1 MINQGEIWK
10 INLDPT
16 IGNEIGKSRP
26 CVVVSHNNA
35 GRLNLRIIVPIT
47 GWKLHYNDVPWMT
60 KIEPSIVNA
69 LSKDSSADAFQ
80 TKSVSVDR
88 FTEKL
93 GNVTP
98 KQLKEI
104 HVAITKTLNFTY
116 TIY

>member
-47 GWKLHYNDVPWMT
+47 GWKPHYKDVPWMT
-60 KIEPSIVNA
+60 IIEASNLNG

-93 GNVTP
+93 GDVTP
-98 KQLKEI
+98 EQLNKI
-104 HVAITKTLNFTY
+104 HIAITKTLNSAY

>member
-16 IGNEIGKSRP
+16 IGNEIGKARP

-47 GWKLHYNDVPWMT
+47 RWKPHYKNVPWMT
-60 KIEPSIVNA
+60 IIEPSNLNG

-88 FTEKL
+88 FMEKL
-93 GNVTP
+93 GDITP
-98 KQLKEI
+98 EQLSKI
-104 HVAITKTLNFTY
+104 HIAIAKTLNTTY
-116 TIY
+116 SIY

>member
-10 INLDPT
+10 INLDPV
-16 IGNEIGKSRP
+16 IGNEIGKTRP

-47 GWKLHYNDVPWMT
+47 GWKPHYSGVPWMT
-60 KIEPSIVNA
+60 LIEPSGSNG
-69 LSKDSSADAFQ
+69 LSKNSSADAFQ

-93 GNVTP
+93 GDVTP
-98 KQLKEI
+98 EQLSKI
-104 HVAITKTLNFTY
+104 HIAIAKTLNSAY
-116 TIY
+116 AIY